1 MIKSK
6 KAKKKSK
13 KKVTFEKDLMK
24 EDVNLD
30 ALQDEDEE
38 AGGAILDDVKVK
50 NVETSRPLYDD
61 VKLPVHLTPASSI
74 QYQDYMTSTLN
85 MIPRIEYA
93 YFQYEQSIQSQPES
107 HVLNSIL
114 KSTKGRGIHG
124 DHPTVA
130 RAVYESL
137 KDHPELI
144 NLYMKN
150 HN

>member
-93 YFQYEQSIQSQPES
+93 YFQYAHHKTLAHNVCNMRQK
-107 HVLNSIL
+107 HLRLN
-114 KSTKGRGIHG
+114 GINCY
-124 DHPTVA
+124 V
-130 RAVYESL
+130 
-137 KDHPELI
+137 
-144 NLYMKN
+144 
-150 HN
+150 